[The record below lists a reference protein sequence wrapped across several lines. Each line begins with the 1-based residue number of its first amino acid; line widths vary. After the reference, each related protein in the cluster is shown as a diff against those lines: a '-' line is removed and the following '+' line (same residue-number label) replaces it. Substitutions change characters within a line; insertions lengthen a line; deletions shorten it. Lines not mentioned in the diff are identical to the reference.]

1 MSISILA
8 FLTLALTISNSA
20 NTFCFDKAAYAN
32 DFLKAQQ
39 NQNAYC
45 VDFIKN
51 LEEKNEL
58 DDHTN
63 ITVFTHGLG
72 SSYLDWLPLSS
83 ESYTHVDYESFSMP
97 FNYAKVVD
105 NNGGN
110 FTPYHFNNGDKIPV
124 YVFSAGYNNDTTI
137 EQFVFHDH
145 SNIGLD
151 SYFELEEVDSIKT
164 EDIIN
169 KTISLIYNDPSGSD
183 YETKEV
189 VDRFESSLCN
199 VLCRIYN
206 AQLCKLGQINLVGH
220 SRGGLTNTIFSTR
233 HPKLVRNMVSL
244 GTPYHGS
251 VWANAY
257 LYLNELAWYTS
268 SDETEKEMLKKE
280 IDVTREML
288 SYENTVKYSTLFNST
303 CEDINSYAIGFDMT
317 PSALLLAVASALND
331 DKSLNDLIDDFSKE
345 WVMSLPNIVS
355 NSLQAKL
362 DSYGNL
368 ASLVGKIILD
378 CISDPMN
385 SFVDNSESANT
396 VSRNYIQFAA
406 TNLRFALD
414 IAIGALRLFD
424 ATNIYYNLLR
434 NIIIGLN
441 YDQETRDKIYG
452 TFIDCLDSFWAIL
465 NNDVIGHTNISS
477 DVCVSTY
484 SQEGSNDYVFD
495 STDVITLS
503 PVDTPELFDVSHCA
517 RPESIAVPHNFETKN
532 DLAVEKTLDFI
543 VFHDGVSLCDINN
556 FDSSKN
562 HRVAVFAKDE
572 IQNPCIMKACD
583 IYPNNYGYSDYYPYE
598 SEFNNSELVT
608 KSFTVDDINVTTT
621 ALRTGFIQSEKI
633 VMSPDRT
640 NAGSAFIEY
649 RFSKPIGGITVD
661 LSLWSDKENCNQNGQ
676 LLYLISYEETINE
689 IKTRN
694 IISKPLP
701 GSKLYFSDV
710 GNSLTGMSGQIFYNL
725 DYVTNYP
732 YIAPRYILPTDHMV
746 IPGQPLEKVPNYTLI
761 GLERGYRFDLSTL
774 STNRNSPDTFTIAFD
789 RPTTVFGFYTGVKTI
804 TSQTRNKGRIC
815 IGDITFYTFNGD
827 NAGVITSQL

>member
-8 FLTLALTISNSA
+8 FLTLALTISNST

-63 ITVFTHGLG
+63 ITVFTHGHG

-83 ESYTHVDYESFSMP
+83 SESDTHVDYESFSMP
-97 FNYAKVVD
+97 FNYAKVI
-105 NNGGN
+105 NNGDN
-110 FTPYHFNNGDKIPV
+110 FTPYHFYDGEKIPV
-124 YVFSAGYNNDTTI
+124 YVFSPDSNNDTTI
-137 EQFVFHDH
+137 EQFVFHDY

-151 SYFELEEVDSIKT
+151 SYFELEQVFSIKT

-169 KTISLIYNDPSGSD
+169 KTISLIYDDPA
-183 YETKEV
+183 ELKIKTEAV

-233 HPKLVRNMVSL
+233 HPKLVRNIVSL

-257 LYLNELAWYTS
+257 LYAKELEWYTNNS
-268 SDETEKEMLKKE
+268 ESIKTE

-331 DKSLNDLIDDFSKE
+331 DKTLNELIEDFSKE
-345 WVMSLPNIVS
+345 WVMDLPNIVT
-355 NSLQAKL
+355 NSLQDKL
-362 DSYGNL
+362 ENAGDL
-368 ASLVGKIILD
+368 VSLLGKIIID
-378 CISDPMN
+378 NINDPMN
-385 SFVDNSESANT
+385 LFVDNSESAKIA
-396 VSRNYIQFAA
+396 SHNYIQELA
-406 TNLRFALD
+406 TNLRRFLD
-414 IAIGALRLFD
+414 ILIAKLRFYD
-424 ATNIYYNLLR
+424 ATNIYYKLLR
-434 NIIIGLN
+434 SIIIGSN
-441 YDQETRDKIYG
+441 YDQETRDKIYY
-452 TFIDCLDSFWAIL
+452 TFINCLDSFWAIL
-465 NNDVIGHTNISS
+465 KNDVMGHENICS

-484 SQEGSNDYVFD
+484 SQKGSNDYAFD

-503 PVDTPELFDVSHCA
+503 PVDTPELFNVSHCA
-517 RPESIAVPHNFETKN
+517 RPDAIAVPHNFETKN

-562 HRVAVFAKDE
+562 HRVAVFVKDE
-572 IQNPCIMKACD
+572 MQNPCIMKACD
-583 IYPNNYGYSDYYPYE
+583 ICPNIYGYSDYYPYE

-732 YIAPRYILPTDHMV
+732 YIAPRYTFPTDHMV
-746 IPGQPLEKVPNYTLI
+746 IPGQPLERVPNYTLI

-774 STNRNSPDTFTIAFD
+774 STNRNSPNTFTIAFD

-827 NAGVITSQL
+827 NVDVITSQL